1 MLTPEYLNSFSSGY
15 LGMCDVLNEQIIRD
29 VARRI
34 AKTGRITPTAEWQLK
49 QAKQSGALMDD
60 VIREVGV
67 LTGKSD
73 TEILRL
79 FQDAGLSGMLQDA
92 KPLLQAGK
100 LKTSDIVLSGAMQR
114 TMEAAAEKCRGEIGN
129 LTLTT
134 AIATQQ
140 EYMQTL
146 NAAYMKV
153 TSGAFSYQE
162 AIRQAIRD
170 AAVKGTSVMYDSGYI
185 SKLDTAIRTALLT
198 GVNQTAGKM
207 TELYAS
213 ELGAEYYE
221 TTAHAG
227 ARPSHSVWQGKVF
240 KIEGTAPGY
249 ENFYEATGYGTGAG
263 LCGWNCRHS
272 FYPY

>member
-100 LKTSDIVLSGAMQR
+100 LKTSNIVLSGAMQR
-114 TMEAAAEKCRGEIGN
+114 TMEAAAEKCRGEGILSGV
-129 LTLTT
+129 L
-134 AIATQQ
+134 A
-140 EYMQTL
+140 EVRS
-146 NAAYMKV
+146 NAANEL
-153 TSGAFSYQE
+153 A
-162 AIRQAIRD
+162 D
-170 AAVKGTSVMYDSGYI
+170 
-185 SKLDTAIRTALLT
+185 DTARYEE
-198 GVNQTAGKM
+198 
-207 TELYAS
+207 ELK
-213 ELGAEYYE
+213 EYYE
-221 TTAHAG
+221 TEAKEKQETFEKEKEELITLFENPEEAPDASEESVAG
-227 ARPSHSVWQGKVF
+227 EEPV
-240 KIEGTAPGY
+240 IE
-249 ENFYEATGYGTGAG
+249 EVE
-263 LCGWNCRHS
+263 
-272 FYPY
+272 